1 MTFRGFNREE
11 DCMYTGFI
19 EREGGSE
26 TGLAILEGLAGRF
39 MMAALKTNLA
49 DEQWASFS
57 LA

>member
-1 MTFRGFNREE
+1 LYVYGVYRARGRN
-11 DCMYTGFI
+11 
-19 EREGGSE
+19 E